1 MATSSSTAVSAQKS
15 HAGRAIL
22 WGGLIAGACDITY
35 AIVSNMQRGGAW
47 DRTLQS
53 VASGWMGGAA
63 FQGGMPAAAL
73 GLASHFLIA
82 FIWATLFYVVT
93 RAWKPLGQNPWL
105 SGPLYGAL
113 VYVMMNRVVVPLS
126 AAPFKIPLVTTG
138 LLVHMF
144 LVGLPIA
151 LALNKSE
158 KVKA

>member
-53 VASGWMGGAA
+53 VASGWMGRAA
-63 FQGGMPAAAL
+63 FQGGMPTAAL
-73 GLASHFLIA
+73 GLLSHFLIA
-82 FIWATLFYVVT
+82 FIWATLFYVAS
-93 RAWKPLGQNPWL
+93 RKLKPIAQYPWL

-113 VYVMMNRVVVPLS
+113 VYMLMNKVVVPLS
-126 AAPFKIPLVTTG
+126 AAPFDLSLRTTG

-151 LALNKSE
+151 LAVRWQSRG
-158 KVKA
+158 